1 MQHYVSTYSTYEC
14 SLCIC
19 IHSLC
24 IIGASELYSTS
35 TTILPSFIKT
45 SDSIFEIMF
54 YILSTTYFTGT
65 PRLMINF
72 LILDSTSVRIYLGVF
87 HELRQD
93 FRKEGG

>member
-1 MQHYVSTYSTYEC
+1 
-14 SLCIC
+14 
-19 IHSLC
+19 
-24 IIGASELYSTS
+24 
-35 TTILPSFIKT
+35 
-45 SDSIFEIMF
+45 MF

-65 PRLMINF
+65 PRLVINF